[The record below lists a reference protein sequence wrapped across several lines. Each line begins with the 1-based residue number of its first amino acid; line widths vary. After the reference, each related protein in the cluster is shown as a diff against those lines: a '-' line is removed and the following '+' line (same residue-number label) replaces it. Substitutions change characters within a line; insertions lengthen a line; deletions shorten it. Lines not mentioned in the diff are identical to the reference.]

1 MKFSASLRLE
11 ALPHLIGITA
21 ALQRLARGGPPGS
34 CCLKLTPK
42 KLSLNTRQPSCELYA
57 ELDMAEVFSVGWI
70 LESKRSNC
78 VALQIEPRQLLGT
91 LKLAQSC
98 RRITVKLAKRMGQGA
113 LVFEFTDL
121 QLANVW
127 ITQSNLELPRVKSL
141 LAMLER
147 LRKLG
152 SEEVTLEGS
161 INPQDCNAFDLAVSA
176 ASDLVTAKAMYTRC
190 SRLVPEGQEALEDVS
205 FVRSVLTKHLI
216 AGLKACLGFRALL
229 DCSNSQGA
237 PINRAGLSN
246 LELPRVKSLLAMLE
260 RLRKLGSEEVTL
272 EGSINPQDCNAF
284 DLAVSAA
291 SDLVTAKAMYTRCS
305 RLVPEGQEA
314 LEDVSFVR
322 SVLTKHLIAGLKACL
337 GFRALLDCSN
347 SQGKEIEG
355 LVALL
360 VPEDEAV
367 HGWLSV
373 VLQNEGGP
381 PRLSGAPKALRGP
394 QGSQGPPGPSGALKA
409 LGGPQG
415 AQGPP
420 SLSGDPED
428 LRGPQGFWG
437 PPRISGASGGPHGIP
452 FCLVPEDEAVHGWLS
467 VVLQNEGLESVR
479 VLLVLPTV
487 PQRGPIE

>member
-21 ALQRLARGGPPGS
+21 ALQRLARGGTPGS

-42 KLSLNTRQPSCELYA
+42 KLSLNTRQPFCELYS
-57 ELDMAEVFSVGWI
+57 ELDMAEVFNVGWI
-70 LESKRSNC
+70 LESKRNNC
-78 VALQIEPRQLLGT
+78 VALQVEPRQLLST

-152 SEEVTLEGS
+152 GEEVTLEGS

-176 ASDLVTAKAMYTRC
+176 ASELVTAKAMYTRC
-190 SRLVPEGQEALEDVS
+190 SRLVPEGQEGLENVS

-216 AGLKACLGFRALL
+216 AGLKA
-229 DCSNSQGA
+229 
-237 PINRAGLSN
+237 
-246 LELPRVKSLLAMLE
+246 
-260 RLRKLGSEEVTL
+260 
-272 EGSINPQDCNAF
+272 
-284 DLAVSAA
+284 
-291 SDLVTAKAMYTRCS
+291 
-305 RLVPEGQEA
+305 
-314 LEDVSFVR
+314 
-322 SVLTKHLIAGLKACL
+322 
-337 GFRALLDCSN
+337 LLDCSN
-347 SQGKEIEG
+347 SQGKEIDG

-360 VPEDEAV
+360 VPEDEA
-367 HGWLSV
+367 
-373 VLQNEGGP
+373 Q
-381 PRLSGAPKALRGP
+381 
-394 QGSQGPPGPSGALKA
+394 
-409 LGGPQG
+409 
-415 AQGPP
+415 
-420 SLSGDPED
+420 
-428 LRGPQGFWG
+428 
-437 PPRISGASGGPHGIP
+437 
-452 FCLVPEDEAVHGWLS
+452 HGWLS
-467 VVLQNEGLESVR
+467 VVLQNEGLESIR